1 MGLPQTDQRAD
12 HHRRSGTGAAE
23 FAGRYRGGKMPSHFQ
38 DPGSNIA
45 PSGKTGQAGRD
56 RLRDGRT
63 GGPASQGSALG
74 YSSGIQPPHVE
85 GSCIEVVNALRKNS
99 DLPCRSE
106 LSVRS
111 AFTLLPVP
119 RYRNARERTP
129 HSIPSTHAR
138 ISATPS
144 SSIMVRPSSGM
155 RTFTRLSSMR
165 NTRMDWSGWPG
176 TME

>member
-1 MGLPQTDQRAD
+1 MGLPQTGQRAD
-12 HHRRSGTGAAE
+12 HHRRSSTGAAE
-23 FAGRYRGGKMPSHFQ
+23 FAGRGIEGERCRPISKN
-38 DPGSNIA
+38 PGA
-45 PSGKTGQAGRD
+45 TLPPSGKAGQAGRD
-56 RLRDGRT
+56 RLRDGRI
-63 GGPASQGSALG
+63 GGPACQGSALG
-74 YSSGIQPPHVE
+74 YSSGIQGQAPPVE

-106 LSVRS
+106 LSIRS
-111 AFTLLPVP
+111 AFILLPVP

-165 NTRMDWSGWPG
+165 NTRMD
-176 TME
+176 